1 MSILAEFSVPAE
13 KFLLGTALKSVPDIG
28 IEVERVV
35 ADEREV
41 TPYFWAVGTNFEQ
54 FESAME
60 TDPTTESVRILEEH
74 DNKRFYRA
82 SWNDNNRGISFAISK
97 TEATILTAQGTA
109 DGWQLRA
116 LFPEEKSL
124 SKFHDFCA
132 TYDLEFDLSR
142 LYESRNPEAVG
153 KYEITE
159 KQHEALTAAAESQYF
174 SVPRGVTLEELA
186 SDLDISPNALSTRLR
201 RGHNNLIKNTLLHKT
216 MANGDSMANSD

>member
-13 KFLLGTALKSVPDIG
+13 KFLLGAALTAVPGIG

-41 TPYFWAVGTNFEQ
+41 TPYFWAVGGDFDQ
-54 FESAME
+54 FETAME
-60 TDPTTESVRILEEH
+60 TDPTVESVGTLEEH
-74 DNKRFYRA
+74 DDKRFYRA
-82 SWNDNNRGISFAISK
+82 SWNDNNSGVSYAISE

-109 DGWQLRA
+109 DGWELRA
-116 LFPEEKSL
+116 LFPDETSL

-132 TYDLEFDLSR
+132 TYGLEFDLSR

-186 SDLDISPNALSTRLR
+186 QDLDISPNALSTRLR

-216 MANGDSMANSD
+216 VVNGDSMVNGD